1 MIEPR
6 SIDEIQEQYF
16 AAIANSG
23 SGLLIDNSEGS
34 LAYTL
39 SRASAVVISSLEESL
54 IVNNKDTTLINA
66 TGKVL
71 DSIAEVY
78 LKRELEV
85 PARGYVLAQPLSDS
99 VTLPFDTR
107 LFTLDEGQ
115 SYRVMESPSIT
126 LRPTLQTP
134 IRVEAVNAGSQGNII
149 AGALMFS
156 PTLSNVVFKVGI
168 SQQLDN
174 IVGDISGGRDLES
187 DDAYRRRVIQFLT
200 QGPYSSTQYIENKL
214 LEYPN
219 VERAFVYTPAP
230 GVCEI
235 WVDSS
240 SIVYT
245 ENQVQELY
253 NYISPY
259 LTLGVIPLI
268 SQARRKP
275 VDINLDIIPYRAG
288 AVSFDALSLQIREV
302 IKAYIQRLRVGQTL
316 LLSELYSLIRPLVSS
331 LSITK
336 PADDVTSTLNE
347 IIVAGVIR
355 VNYSIGDL

>member
-6 SIDEIQEQYF
+6 SINEIQEQYF
-16 AAIANSG
+16 AAIASSG
-23 SGLLIDNSEGS
+23 SGLLVDNSEGS

-39 SRASAVVISSLEESL
+39 SRASAVVISTLEEQL
-54 IVNNKDTTLINA
+54 IANNKDTTLLNA
-66 TGKVL
+66 TGEVL
-71 DSIAEVY
+71 DSIGGVF
-78 LKRELEV
+78 LKREIEV
-85 PARGYVLAQPLSDS
+85 PARGYVLAQPQADS

-115 SYRVMESPSIT
+115 SYRVMETPSIT
-126 LRPTLQTP
+126 LRPTLLTP
-134 IRVEAVNAGSQGNII
+134 IKVEAVNAGSLGNVV
-149 AGALMFS
+149 AGTMMFS
-156 PTLSNVVFKVGI
+156 PGLSNVVFKVGAQ
-168 SQQLDN
+168 QQLN
-174 IVGDISGGRDLES
+174 NVVGDISGGRDLES
-187 DDAYRRRVIQFLT
+187 DEAYRRRVIQFLT

-245 ENQVQELY
+245 ENQIEELY
-253 NYISPY
+253 RYISPY

-275 VDINLDIIPYRAG
+275 VDISLDITPYRAG
-288 AVSFDALSLQIREV
+288 VRSFDALSIQIKEV

-316 LLSELYSLIRPLVSS
+316 LVSELHSLIRPLVSS
-331 LSITK
+331 LSIK
-336 PADDVTSTLNE
+336 EPMSNVTSSLNE
-347 IIVAGVIR
+347 IIVAGVISI
-355 VNYSIGDL
+355 NYPISNL